1 MPSTSVSPMA
11 EAVGAIE
18 GVNKA
23 KPSKLGRDFWLY
35 FSGQLTSQLGSSF
48 TMFVLPLLV
57 YRLTKSSMG
66 LAYTTVAEFVPYL
79 LFGLVLGA
87 LVDRLPRRQLMMATD
102 IARGLVLLAL
112 PLLQLTGYLRVWEIY
127 VVAFLQ
133 SSLGI
138 LFNCGEFAA
147 IPSLV
152 DQTNLVAAN
161 GRIMATNSAGA
172 VVGPALAGVLVPFIS
187 MSGLLITDAC
197 TFFLSALTLALIHR
211 SFDAGKEG
219 EGPQEKTTIR
229 SDVKEGLAYVWA
241 NPVLRSISIM
251 MALVNFVG
259 ATEGSQLVLYA
270 KSVLHTGDV
279 GTAMLFAA
287 GAAGVVIV
295 GLAAAPIRRQFSF
308 VVCCLG
314 TLVISGLAVSLMAV
328 IGTFP
333 AAMILWGVSAGFG
346 LFLNINTSTLR
357 QTIVPARLY
366 GRVISVAGVVAWSA
380 IPLGA
385 LAGAAAIRITGNV
398 AGVYFVTGLLTALIA
413 IAFSFSPI
421 RQGGRYMDEANQRSE
436 T

>member
-1 MPSTSVSPMA
+1 
-11 EAVGAIE
+11 
-18 GVNKA
+18 
-23 KPSKLGRDFWLY
+23 
-35 FSGQLTSQLGSSF
+35 
-48 TMFVLPLLV
+48 
-57 YRLTKSSMG
+57 MG

-102 IARGLVLLAL
+102 VARGLVLLAL

-147 IPSLV
+147 IPSFV

-161 GRIMATNSAGA
+161 GRIMATNSAGN

-211 SFDAGKEG
+211 SFDAGTDG
-219 EGPQEKTTIR
+219 EAPQEKTTIL
-229 SDVKEGLAYVWA
+229 SDIKEGLAYVWT

-259 ATEGSQLVLYA
+259 ATQGSQLVLYA
-270 KSVLHTGDV
+270 KSVLHAGDV
-279 GTAMLFAA
+279 GTAMLYAA

-314 TLVISGLAVSLMAV
+314 TLVVSGLAVSVMAL

-333 AAMILWGVSAGFG
+333 AAVALWGAASGFG
-346 LFLNINTSTLR
+346 LFLNINTSTIR
-357 QTIVPARLY
+357 QTIVPSRLF

-398 AGVYFVTGLLTALIA
+398 AGVYFATGLLTALIA
-413 IAFSFSPI
+413 LGFSFSPI
-421 RQGGRYMDEANQRSE
+421 RHGDRYMEEAKQALKE
-436 T
+436 

>member
-1 MPSTSVSPMA
+1 
-11 EAVGAIE
+11 
-18 GVNKA
+18 
-23 KPSKLGRDFWLY
+23 
-35 FSGQLTSQLGSSF
+35 
-48 TMFVLPLLV
+48 MFVLPLLV
-57 YRLTKSSMG
+57 YKLTKSPEG

-79 LFGLVLGA
+79 VFGLVLGA

-102 IARGLVLLAL
+102 VARGLVLLAL
-112 PLLQLTGYLRVWEIY
+112 PILQLTGSLRVWEIY

-152 DQTNLVAAN
+152 DRTNLVAAN
-161 GRIMATNSAGA
+161 GRIMATNSAGN

-187 MSGLLITDAC
+187 LSGLLITDAC
-197 TFFLSALTLALIHR
+197 TFFLSSVTLAFIHR
-211 SFDAGKEG
+211 SFDAGHDE
-219 EGPQEKTTIR
+219 ETSTEKTTIR
-229 SDVKEGLAYVWA
+229 ADIKEGLAFVWA

-259 ATEGSQLVLYA
+259 ATEGSQLVLFS
-270 KSVLHTGDV
+270 KRVLQAGDV

-314 TLVISGLAVSLMAV
+314 ALVVSGLAVSVMAV
-328 IGTFP
+328 LGTYP
-333 AAMILWGVSAGFG
+333 AAVVLWGVSSGFG

-357 QTIVPARLY
+357 QTIVPGRLF

-398 AGVYFVTGLLTALIA
+398 SGVYFVTGLLTALIA
-413 IAFSFSPI
+413 LAFSFSPI
-421 RQGGRYMDEANQRSE
+421 RHGDRYMSEAKQSLQR
-436 T
+436 